1 MSSTRAIMMALYS
14 RGGKRRGHEETEP
27 REYRI
32 TAEAAHALTREEAQA
47 WVQAMTPKARWARED
62 VRPLAESR
70 GMADKLDELWPV
82 MCMLASDLGDV
93 ARAHGVD
100 TPDFWADLAR
110 AWLHDKDAQPY
121 KAYTYMHTIAG
132 L

>member
-1 MSSTRAIMMALYS
+1 MPYPQGNPWDGGYPSTMHSYQQPYQQPMQPPVR
-14 RGGKRRGHEETEP
+14 
-27 REYRI
+27 
-32 TAEAAHALTREEAQA
+32 
-47 WVQAMTPKARWARED
+47 VQAITPKARWTRED

-110 AWLHDKDAQPY
+110 AWLRDEDAQPY